1 MSEDIRVRKCTII
14 ILFFISMCS
23 GSKPKCIA
31 ASIPIKIFVEPDQIL
46 MGASYNGIDISVS
59 GEIPAYSDAL
69 IRVKGSPE
77 DSRFKKKGRAL
88 GVLWMNLGSVE
99 FQNVPSVFLIYPSEG
114 VNKFLQADRKK
125 WQDLGISLE
134 AIGRKVAVIS
144 DSKDKDVLFKEFI
157 KLRQKSGLYGTVEEG
172 IHYGEEKEGMKSFSC
187 SLRLPPGLPQGLY
200 KVEVFAIRG
209 GVIAGYGAEEI
220 EAKETGMP
228 ALIASFAFNH
238 GTLYGILAV
247 LVAVIAGL
255 LTGVMFKGEKR
266 AH

>member
-1 MSEDIRVRKCTII
+1 MRKCII
-14 ILFFISMCS
+14 IVLFFISMCF
-23 GSKPKCIA
+23 GSKPECIA
-31 ASIPIKIFVEPDQIL
+31 ASIPIKILVQPDQVL

-59 GEIPAYSDAL
+59 GEIPIDSDAL
-69 IRVKGSPE
+69 IRVTGSLE
-77 DSRFKKKGRAL
+77 DSRLKEKGRAL

-114 VNKFLQADRKK
+114 VNEFLHAERKK
-125 WQDLGISLE
+125 WQDLGIGLE
-134 AIGRKVAVIS
+134 AIGRQAAIVS
-144 DSKDKDVLFKEFI
+144 DSKDRDTLFREFI
-157 KLRQKSGLYGTVEEG
+157 KLRQKSGLYGTAEEG

-187 SLRLPPGLPQGLY
+187 SLRLPPGLPQGAY
-200 KVEVFAIRG
+200 KVEVFAIGG

-228 ALIASFAFNH
+228 ALIASLAFNH

-255 LTGVMFKGEKR
+255 LTGVVFKGEKG